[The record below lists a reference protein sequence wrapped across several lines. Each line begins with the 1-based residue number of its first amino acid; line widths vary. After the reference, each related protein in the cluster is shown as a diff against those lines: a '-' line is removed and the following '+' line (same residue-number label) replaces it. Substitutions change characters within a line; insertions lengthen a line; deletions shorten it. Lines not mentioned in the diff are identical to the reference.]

1 MTLDAS
7 RYRLQMT
14 YIIGLT
20 KDKTPEEIYDLV
32 SIVTIASGVP
42 IIVVL
47 YYLIELY
54 GFDKKL
60 YDKIGRLKEFYGVTE
75 VINL

>member
-1 MTLDAS
+1 
-7 RYRLQMT
+7 MT

-20 KDKTPEEIYDLV
+20 KDKSPEEIYELV
-32 SIVTIASGVP
+32 STVTIASGVP

-60 YDKIGRLKEFYGVTE
+60 YDKIVRLKKFYSVTE

>member
-1 MTLDAS
+1 MILDAGK
-7 RYRLQMT
+7 YRFQMP

-20 KDKTPEEIYDLV
+20 KDKSPEDLHYMIGML
-32 SIVTIASGVP
+32 SIASGVP
-42 IIVVL
+42 IIIVA

-54 GFDKKL
+54 GFNKEI
-60 YDKIGRLKEFYGVTE
+60 YDFIERLKKFYGVTE